1 LKPTLLQSRV
11 SDTHPCLNLAS
22 EDDKLGLMIQ
32 TFGCP
37 SCGGPLEYKGG
48 SGKTVQCPF
57 CFNSVIVPKELRST
71 TTELPPSPQKANR
84 LRLIL
89 IFAAV
94 GLLIAGGLVAL
105 LMSRPKPKP
114 TPITST
120 PSRLPTIPTPSMP
133 RPPAQESSFASL
145 VMTFGS
151 EGIGP
156 GRFISASSIAVDGTG
171 HIYVGEYDNGRIQVF
186 DPEGKFITQW
196 MADTKMPLRG
206 MAADRQGMVYIAQR
220 GIILRYEGAT
230 GKMTGQLDYP
240 GGRGFDDVAAMADGG
255 LVAAWEPYGSGVSF
269 STGGDNIVRF
279 DVNGRTVRTIRN
291 AVSGQTEG
299 ADLELRLAVDGLGN
313 IFALSTFSN
322 AVFHFTPEGKF
333 VNRFGIAGNQPGQ
346 FTAPGAI
353 AVDGKGRVYVSDIKG
368 IQVFDSNGTYLD
380 LINIDG
386 GASGMVFNDKNEL
399 LVVARSKVSKFVIN
413 KP

>member
-1 LKPTLLQSRV
+1 
-11 SDTHPCLNLAS
+11 
-22 EDDKLGLMIQ
+22 
-32 TFGCP
+32 
-37 SCGGPLEYKGG
+37 
-48 SGKTVQCPF
+48 
-57 CFNSVIVPKELRST
+57 
-71 TTELPPSPQKANR
+71 
-84 LRLIL
+84 
-89 IFAAV
+89 
-94 GLLIAGGLVAL
+94 LIAL
-105 LMSRPKPKP
+105 LLSKPKPKP

-120 PSRLPTIPTPSMP
+120 PSRLPTIPTPSTP
-133 RPPAQESSFASL
+133 RPSAQESGFASI

-151 EGIGP
+151 EGIGS
-156 GRFISASSIAVDGTG
+156 GMFSDARSIAVDGIG
-171 HIYVGEYDNGRIQVF
+171 HIYIGEYDNGRIQVF
-186 DPEGKFITQW
+186 DSEGKLITQW

-240 GGRGFDDVAAMADGG
+240 GGRGFDDVAVMADGG

-291 AVSGQTEG
+291 AVSTQTEG
-299 ADLELRLAVDGLGN
+299 ADLELRIAVDGLGN

-333 VNRFGIAGNQPGQ
+333 VNRFGSAGNQPGQ
-346 FTAPGAI
+346 FTGPGAI